1 MVKKAQRRAVEL
13 ARNLLAQ
20 AKGEGFCDVRHQVRL
35 QVIEDPGAEV
45 LHRQL
50 EQLPSHVLPADR
62 EGSAVLPCRLDAL
75 PEMVDDDGAVHRVP
89 DTQTDVNDNRNG
101 NDGQAHLLTFQL
113 AEQPRDAALG
123 VVMDFAHAS

>member
-1 MVKKAQRRAVEL
+1 M
-13 ARNLLAQ
+13 
-20 AKGEGFCDVRHQVRL
+20 
-35 QVIEDPGAEV
+35 
-45 LHRQL
+45 
-50 EQLPSHVLPADR
+50 
-62 EGSAVLPCRLDAL
+62 PCRLDAL